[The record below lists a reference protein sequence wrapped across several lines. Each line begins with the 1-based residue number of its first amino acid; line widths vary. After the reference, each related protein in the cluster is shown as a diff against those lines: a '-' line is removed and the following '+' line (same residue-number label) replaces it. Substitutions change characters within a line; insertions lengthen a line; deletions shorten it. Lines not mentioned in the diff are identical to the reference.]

1 MLIETRASIYP
12 GETPYNDLHGEAPPE
27 LRNGYI
33 FKTSGVVEVYE
44 RVGKSVSFWS
54 VKRPKRGN
62 RRILWLRKS
71 RDNFL
76 VFWFIHSLKTA
87 HITAAKS
94 NAKFQTRYLKGV
106 PFVNWRYC
114 VREGYLFSQKKYI
127 ERKGAGPQGGASQDK
142 TLLRNSSSPGGHR
155 CFLSQT
161 VRIRKRTSC
170 PYIQKKHFSL
180 FKSVTGD
187 HLGFKCK
194 NNYGKSIKGST
205 TKGSYESRLFKSTS

>member
-1 MLIETRASIYP
+1 MA
-12 GETPYNDLHGEAPPE
+12 A
-27 LRNGYI
+27 
-33 FKTSGVVEVYE
+33 K
-44 RVGKSVSFWS
+44 
-54 VKRPKRGN
+54 
-62 RRILWLRKS
+62 KS
-71 RDNFL
+71 RQFPGFL
-76 VFWFIHSLKTA
+76 IYSQFNDSVFTS
-87 HITAAKS
+87 AKS
-94 NAKFQTRYLKGV
+94 NAKFQIQTRYLKGV